1 MTRSLW
7 LRTLVL
13 ILRYTHALSS
23 LRFWEI
29 ERPHYAIPTPL
40 PTCTLHTFTRIYGPR
55 AYTVHAH
62 IRSSRTTF
70 TAREITSISRKKNGR
85 PNEGKKVQ
93 GHEDK
98 PAEKTAGYRK
108 KNKSKGTKK
117 DQAQVIK
124 RKDTHKGKQSIRPRL
139 SMHHAAIV
147 TRKGQKMR
155 INPPPKT
162 LSTDSLQARKNGEC
176 TLYSSG

>member
-1 MTRSLW
+1 MPYPHPYPRALYIRS
-7 LRTLVL
+7 
-13 ILRYTHALSS
+13 
-23 LRFWEI
+23 
-29 ERPHYAIPTPL
+29 
-40 PTCTLHTFTRIYGPR
+40 R

-62 IRSSRTTF
+62 IRSSRTPF

-155 INPPPKT
+155 INPPPRPCPLIRYKHGKMESVHYT
-162 LSTDSLQARKNGEC
+162 HPGRGR
-176 TLYSSG
+176 YH